1 MTRLTEG
8 NLLMPAFDIA
18 VIGLGMIG
26 SAALRALAEGGAGL
40 RVIGIGPPE
49 PADWSRSD
57 GPFASHYD
65 HARITRV
72 TDPDPIWAA
81 LAHRSINAYPTIAA
95 RGGITFHHPSGHLRL
110 GRGVNDPLLATAETL
125 GRELAAPIERCGAA
139 ELRER
144 FSYLQFPT
152 EAAGLYEGGGAGWIE
167 PRALVA
173 AQLATA
179 ERAGAALVREAATA
193 IRRDGDG
200 FAITTS
206 AGTAVYAA
214 RLLLSA
220 DAATGELL
228 APLLGAQLHLEQ
240 QAHTTVLAELDEA
253 QATGLAGMPSLIWPL
268 VGHPVLP
275 SVYTTPPA
283 RYPDGRWYLKVGGP
297 IHTPLLL
304 HTPDDVRRWFHS
316 PGNPV
321 EIEALQGVLCTLVPG
336 LEARGW
342 TTKPCVNTYTA
353 HGRPYVDQLD
363 AGVFVCTGGCGAA
376 AKSSDAIGALGA
388 RLARQ
393 GTWDDP
399 LPAAAFR
406 AVFR

>member
-1 MTRLTEG
+1 MPLPRR
-8 NLLMPAFDIA
+8 NQPMPAFDIA

-26 SAALRALAEGGAGL
+26 SAALRALAESGEGV
-40 RVIGIGPPE
+40 RVVGVGPAE
-49 PADWSRSD
+49 PADWGRSD

-72 TDPDPIWAA
+72 TDPDRIWAV
-81 LAHRSINAYPTIAA
+81 LARRSIDAYPAIAVH
-95 RGGITFHHPSGHLRL
+95 GGVTFHHPSGHLRL
-110 GRGVNDPLLATAETL
+110 GRGANDPLLVTAETF
-125 GRELAAPIERCGAA
+125 GHELAAPVERCGAA

-144 FSYLQFPT
+144 FPYLRFPA

-173 AQLATA
+173 AQLTCA
-179 ERAGAALVREAATA
+179 ERAGATVVREAATA

-206 AGTAVYAA
+206 GGATVHTD

-220 DAATGELL
+220 DEATGELL
-228 APLLGAQLHLEQ
+228 EPLLGARLHMER

-253 QATGLAGMPSLIWPL
+253 QAARLVGMPSLIWPL
-268 VGHPVLP
+268 DGHLVLP

-283 RYPDGRWYLKVGGP
+283 RYSDGRWYLKIGGP
-297 IHTPLLL
+297 LHIPLLL

-316 PGNPV
+316 PGNPA
-321 EIEALQGVLCTLVPG
+321 EIDALQGVLLSLVPG
-336 LEARGW
+336 LEVRGW
-342 TTKPCVNTYTA
+342 SSKPCMNTYTA

-388 RLARQ
+388 RLALRGAWNDQ
-393 GTWDDP
+393 
-399 LPAAAFR
+399 LPAEAFR